1 MEVKGKIVQVLE
13 PQSGV
18 SKSSGTP
25 WATQGYVLETF
36 DQYPR
41 KVYFEVFGEERIKQN
56 TCNVGDVVTV
66 GFDIDS
72 REFNARW
79 YTTIRAWKI
88 SKGEEDATSEQQ
100 ANAANVISP
109 KAEEKKQEQNNIFD
123 APSNNEEG
131 DLPF

>member
-88 SKGEEDATSEQQ
+88 SKGEENATSEQQ
-100 ANAANVISP
+100 ANTSNVIQP

-123 APSNNEEG
+123 TPSNNEGG
-131 DLPF
+131 DSPF

>member
-88 SKGEEDATSEQQ
+88 SKDEENATSDQQ
-100 ANAANVISP
+100 ANTTNVMP
-109 KAEEKKQEQNNIFD
+109 PNVEEKKQEQNNIFD
-123 APSNNEEG
+123 APSYNEG

>member
-25 WATQGYVLETF
+25 WAIQGYVLETF

-88 SKGEEDATSEQQ
+88 SKGEEDATSDQQ
-100 ANAANVISP
+100 ANTANVIQP
-109 KAEEKKQEQNNIFD
+109 NVEEKKQEQNNIFD
-123 APSNNEEG
+123 APSNNEG